1 VASFDLFLI
10 EPTRYDV
17 GGYPTQWWRS
27 LVPSNSLASAPG
39 LVRDAL
45 GRDVLKE
52 FGDVRVT
59 NVDEVNTKVGI
70 AGITNTS
77 PHP

>member
-10 EPTRYDV
+10 KPTRYHVD
-17 GGYPTQWWRS
+17 GYPMQWWRS
-27 LVPSNSLASAPG
+27 LFPSNSLASAPG

-45 GRDVLKE
+45 GRGVLKE

-59 NVDEVNTKVGI
+59 NVDEVNTKVDI
-70 AGITNTS
+70 AGITNTA